1 MKNLTLIIPAKHE
14 SESLPLFI
22 NQLKIY
28 DCKILVVTS
37 KDDLDTSRS
46 INENENTKI
55 IFQENDGYGNALIEG
70 INKSE
75 TEYSCIINADGS
87 MDPKYLPDML
97 SKCKN
102 NDLIFA
108 SRYERPEG
116 GSDDDTMVTY
126 IGNKIFT
133 LMGNLLF
140 DLKISD
146 ILYTYIL
153 GKTNSF
159 KKLNLKRNDFRLC
172 VELPI
177 KAKKM
182 KLNYICLPS
191 YERARIAGTK
201 KVNAIKDGFL
211 ILIEI
216 LSYIIK
222 K

>member
-22 NQLKIY
+22 NQLKNY

>member
-22 NQLKIY
+22 NQLKNY

-126 IGNKIFT
+126 IGNSSIVK
-133 LMGNLLF
+133 
-140 DLKISD
+140 
-146 ILYTYIL
+146 
-153 GKTNSF
+153 
-159 KKLNLKRNDFRLC
+159 
-172 VELPI
+172 
-177 KAKKM
+177 
-182 KLNYICLPS
+182 
-191 YERARIAGTK
+191 
-201 KVNAIKDGFL
+201 
-211 ILIEI
+211 
-216 LSYIIK
+216 
-222 K
+222 

>member
-22 NQLKIY
+22 NQLKNY

-216 LSYIIK
+216 LTYIIK

>member
-201 KVNAIKDGFL
+201 KVSAIKDGFL